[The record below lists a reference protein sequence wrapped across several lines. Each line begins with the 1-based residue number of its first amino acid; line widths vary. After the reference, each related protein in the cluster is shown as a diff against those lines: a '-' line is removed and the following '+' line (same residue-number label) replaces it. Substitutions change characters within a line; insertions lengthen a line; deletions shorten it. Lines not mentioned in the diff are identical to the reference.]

1 MFSWYTIDI
10 YVLLFVLVTL
20 FFQEKENI
28 RQCPQMDNFFFDLTI
43 SEISLSLYE
52 IKPIEEED
60 FLVPIDQVI
69 YMSIFIIQWIIKRR
83 KVMMMAIVLLHH
95 NMME

>member
-1 MFSWYTIDI
+1 
-10 YVLLFVLVTL
+10 
-20 FFQEKENI
+20 
-28 RQCPQMDNFFFDLTI
+28 LTI

-69 YMSIFIIQWIIKRR
+69 YMSIFIIIQWIIKRR
-83 KVMMMAIVLLHH
+83 KVMMMALVLLHH
-95 NMME
+95 YMME